1 MLDPDSF
8 VDETVELIKRRAIW
22 EVLHEHELWV
32 IIPFSERIRFHA
44 ISNRRNPDMLYDL
57 IKSHA
62 LLFFLQREQKTSSDG
77 MLCVYAN
84 VADFTAANDVFTLLN
99 GTAGGQ
105 ESKMTK
111 KESDLLGTIQKAG
124 QLEFTIQDL
133 QRFTGWSYSSIYK
146 TVKGYDSR
154 GKNYTGLLEKCP
166 ALSFT
171 DRTVTVT
178 EHEGYA
184 VRRRTEAFEWDKEL
198 YRQWNGGGSCW
209 LDRDPKDGDGSFA
222 ALLHVSCNFA
232 ATAAN
237 GNGVPG
243 ASVSCNGI
251 DIDNNIVLRED
262 DLLQN
267 RNYTATQQPD
277 MDATQCLRNSQ
288 FAANENRSPP
298 KPAGSENIAP
308 HHPPIDCCNCSK
320 PAANVQQTTAPAAKQ
335 DRTIRARDYK
345 TLDPPEPKTV
355 CYFCGKKGSWY
366 VEKLTAERKA
376 RPKEQQDAR
385 RSCAKRATRAAV
397 ISPVKY
403 IAPGSF
409 C

>member
-1 MLDPDSF
+1 
-8 VDETVELIKRRAIW
+8 
-22 EVLHEHELWV
+22 
-32 IIPFSERIRFHA
+32 
-44 ISNRRNPDMLYDL
+44 
-57 IKSHA
+57 
-62 LLFFLQREQKTSSDG
+62 
-77 MLCVYAN
+77 
-84 VADFTAANDVFTLLN
+84 
-99 GTAGGQ
+99 
-105 ESKMTK
+105 
-111 KESDLLGTIQKAG
+111 
-124 QLEFTIQDL
+124 
-133 QRFTGWSYSSIYK
+133 
-146 TVKGYDSR
+146 
-154 GKNYTGLLEKCP
+154 
-166 ALSFT
+166 
-171 DRTVTVT
+171 
-178 EHEGYA
+178 
-184 VRRRTEAFEWDKEL
+184 
-198 YRQWNGGGSCW
+198 
-209 LDRDPKDGDGSFA
+209 
-222 ALLHVSCNFA
+222 
-232 ATAAN
+232 
-237 GNGVPG
+237 
-243 ASVSCNGI
+243 
-251 DIDNNIVLRED
+251 
-262 DLLQN
+262 
-267 RNYTATQQPD
+267 